1 MSTEQGPAI
10 SFAEIVGETG
20 DAIYK
25 TRTRAPGPG
34 GKLPLTIEQ
43 VVDSPSGHI
52 FGYSQN
58 AGMGWDPTELG
69 RREFL
74 ILSTQGGIRAPDG
87 RPIALGFHTGHWEI
101 GLLMEA
107 AAEEIHARGGIP
119 FAAYCS
125 DPCDGRTQGTEGM
138 FDSLPYRNDAAI
150 VLRRLVRSLPTRQG
164 VMGVGTCDK
173 GLPAI
178 LIALAGTPD
187 LPVIIVPGG
196 VTLPPEEGEDAG
208 KIQSAGS
215 RLAAGEMKI
224 EDFQELGCKACA
236 SPGGGCQFLGTAATT
251 QVVGEALGLSLPHA
265 ALAPSGEDV
274 WLDMAVRSARAL
286 LALEAQGVRSRDI
299 ITDEA
304 LHNAMVVHAAFGGST
319 NLILHVPAIAHAA
332 GRKRPEVGD
341 WDRINRQV
349 PRIVDVLPNGPEFHV
364 TVRAFL
370 AGGVPEVMLHLRKMG
385 LLKETAMTV
394 TWCTLGENLDWWQAS
409 ERRVLFRDKL
419 RELDGVDPDD
429 VIMDADRARAKG
441 LTSTVCFPVGNIA
454 PEGSVVKATAIDPS
468 MLDEEGVYRR
478 TGPAKIFTTER
489 DTIKAIKEGKIEKG
503 DVLVMLSCG
512 PMGTGMEE
520 VAQVTIALKYT
531 DVGKH
536 VALITDARF
545 SGFSSGPCIGHI
557 GPEALAGGPIGKLR
571 DGDLIEIEIDC
582 RNLHGRINL
591 VGCNGDDFGADEGA
605 RVLAERAFREDLR
618 PEAELPDDTR
628 LWAALQNVGG
638 GTWGGCVYDV
648 DAIIETLE
656 AGREA
661 LAAKTEQKS

>member
-1 MSTEQGPAI
+1 MNSEQGQAI
-10 SFAEIVGETG
+10 SFAEIVGKTG

-25 TRTRAPGPG
+25 TRTRAPGPD

-58 AGMGWDPTELG
+58 AGMGWNPAELG

-107 AAEEIHARGGIP
+107 AAEEIQQRGGIP

-125 DPCDGRTQGTEGM
+125 DPCDGRSQGTEGM
-138 FDSLPYRNDAAI
+138 FDSLPYRNDAAV

-187 LPVIIVPGG
+187 LPVIVVPGG

-215 RLAAGEMKI
+215 RLAAGEMNI
-224 EDFQELGCKACA
+224 ADFQELGCKACA
-236 SPGGGCQFLGTAATT
+236 TPGGGCQFLGTAATT
-251 QVVGEALGLSLPHA
+251 QVVGEALGLSLPHS
-265 ALAPSGEDV
+265 ALAPSGEEA
-274 WLDMAVRSARAL
+274 WRDMAVRSARAL
-286 LALEAQGVRSRDI
+286 MALETQGIRSADI
-299 ITDEA
+299 ITDDA
-304 LHNAMVVHAAFGGST
+304 LHNAMVIHAAFGGST

-370 AGGVPEVMLHLRKMG
+370 AGGVPEVMLHLRRMG
-385 LLKETAMTV
+385 LLKEGAMTV
-394 TWCTLGENLDWWQAS
+394 TGRSLGENLDWWQGS
-409 ERRVLFRDKL
+409 ERRRLFRDKL

-441 LTSTVCFPVGNIA
+441 LTSTVCFPVGNIT
-454 PEGSVVKATAIDPS
+454 PEGSIVKSTAIDPS
-468 MLDEEGVYRR
+468 MLDAEGVYRH
-478 TGPAKIFTTER
+478 TGPAKVFTTER
-489 DTIKAIKEGKIEKG
+489 DTIQAIKATKIEKG

-571 DGDLIEIEIDC
+571 DGDRIEIEIDC
-582 RNLHGRINL
+582 HKLHGHVNF
-591 VGCNGDDFGADEGA
+591 VGCEGNDFGAEEGVK
-605 RVLAERAFREDLR
+605 VLAGRSIREDIA
-618 PEAELPDDTR
+618 PEAELPDDTK

-648 DAIIETLE
+648 DAIVATLE

-661 LAAKTEQKS
+661 LAANQEHKS